1 MAGKGDKK
9 KPSQVTPETYSD
21 NYDAIFKKK
30 KKKPKEIGGR
40 KDGLEPTRYNDWEQ
54 KGRCIDF

>member
-1 MAGKGDKK
+1 MSRGSKRR
-9 KPSQVTPETYSD
+9 PSQVTPETYSD
-21 NYDAIFKKK
+21 NWDAIFKKK
-30 KKKPKEIGGR
+30 KKKKEIGGR

>member
-1 MAGKGDKK
+1 MSKGSKRR
-9 KPSQVTPETYSD
+9 PPQITPETYSD
-21 NYDAIFKKK
+21 NWDAIFKKK
-30 KKKPKEIGGR
+30 KKKKEIGGR

>member
-1 MAGKGDKK
+1 MSKGSKRR
-9 KPSQVTPETYSD
+9 PSQVTPETYSD
-21 NYDAIFKKK
+21 NWDAIFKKK
-30 KKKPKEIGGR
+30 KKKKEIGGR

>member
-1 MAGKGDKK
+1 MTGKGDKRR
-9 KPSQVTPETYSD
+9 PSQVTPETYSD
-21 NYDAIFKKK
+21 NWDAIFKKK
-30 KKKPKEIGGR
+30 KKKKEIGGR

>member
-1 MAGKGDKK
+1 MAGKGDKRRPMK
-9 KPSQVTPETYSD
+9 VPQEDYSNNWD
-21 NYDAIFKKK
+21 EIFKKK
-30 KKKPKEIGGR
+30 EKKEIGGR

>member
-1 MAGKGDKK
+1 MAGKGDKRRPMK
-9 KPSQVTPETYSD
+9 VPQEDYSNNWD
-21 NYDAIFKKK
+21 EIFKKK
-30 KKKPKEIGGR
+30 KKKEIGGR

>member
-1 MAGKGDKK
+1 MSKGSKRR
-9 KPSQVTPETYSD
+9 PSQITPETYSD
-21 NYDAIFKKK
+21 NWDAIFKKK
-30 KKKPKEIGGR
+30 KKKKEIGGR

>member
-1 MAGKGDKK
+1 MSKGSKRR
-9 KPSQVTPETYSD
+9 PSQITPETYSD
-21 NYDAIFKKK
+21 NWDAIFKMKK
-30 KKKPKEIGGR
+30 KKKEIGGR

>member
-1 MAGKGDKK
+1 MAGKGDKRR
-9 KPSQVTPETYSD
+9 PSQITPETYSD
-21 NYDAIFKKK
+21 NWDAIFKKK
-30 KKKPKEIGGR
+30 KKKKEIGGR

>member
-1 MAGKGDKK
+1 MAGKGDKRRPLK
-9 KPSQVTPETYSD
+9 VPQEDYSNNWD
-21 NYDAIFKKK
+21 EIFKKK
-30 KKKPKEIGGR
+30 KKKEIGGR

>member
-1 MAGKGDKK
+1 MSKGSKRR
-9 KPSQVTPETYSD
+9 PSQITPETYSD
-21 NYDAIFKKK
+21 NRDAIFKKK
-30 KKKPKEIGGR
+30 KKKKEIGGR

>member
-1 MAGKGDKK
+1 MAGKGDKRRPLK
-9 KPSQVTPETYSD
+9 VDIEQFDSNWD
-21 NYDAIFKKK
+21 LIFKKK

>member
-1 MAGKGDKK
+1 MKVN
-9 KPSQVTPETYSD
+9 QETYSD
-21 NYDAIFKKK
+21 NWDAIFKKK
-30 KKKPKEIGGR
+30 KKKKEIGGR

>member
-1 MAGKGDKK
+1 MAGKGDKRRPMK
-9 KPSQVTPETYSD
+9 VPQEDYSNNWD
-21 NYDAIFKKK
+21 EIFKKK
-30 KKKPKEIGGR
+30 KEIGGR